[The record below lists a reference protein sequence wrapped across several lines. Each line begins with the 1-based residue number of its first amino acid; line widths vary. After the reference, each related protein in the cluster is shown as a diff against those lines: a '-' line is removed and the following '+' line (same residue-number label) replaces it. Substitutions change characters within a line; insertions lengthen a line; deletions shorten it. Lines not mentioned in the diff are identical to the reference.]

1 MINHTIHAFPSEAV
15 SNEVKKSFNFAKEYA
30 SAIWSEWER
39 KIITRNKKIKELR
52 EYANGEQDIS
62 HCKKNIV
69 RNYIKADMLHID
81 WQDKLNLLP
90 IVLRSFYNSVDMDEL
105 TPVVKAIDP
114 SALAFK
120 DKRKKEKLELFYAK
134 DFIQMASELAGG
146 ESPIPL
152 ENIPQSKEQIELEEE
167 TAHPLKIET
176 AEELVIEAVARQNAF
191 HLIQKDILEEMV
203 VTNYGIGKV
212 STCPINGVKM
222 ELVKIEN
229 FIHGKSSN
237 RYFSDCPY
245 YGEVRNISVGQFKNI
260 AKESGLSFSDEEIKK
275 MASISQLT
283 ELTNSTQ
290 IKVLCYAFKT
300 YFQNVYKKKIN
311 RKTKAVSLIDRTQD
325 VGTEREYKP
334 KYESDKSEK
343 IVDNYEVWFEGI
355 MVLDE
360 NKTIIKH
367 KLMNNMPEHQ
377 GNILPPYIVVCPRH
391 KSIVE
396 EVIPRINAIQELRYR
411 ILHYRNSLKGNLTE
425 IDPDMIANI
434 TLGNEKLSPKEVLSM
449 YFTMGLAFRKTK
461 DEDGEFV
468 NNNRPLQEI
477 DPGIPR
483 ALIQLSQEF
492 ISEIQLFNQS
502 FGAIQYEQASPNPK
516 SLTEFEPYRFSSNT
530 AMRDYI
536 NYLYQ
541 WSINCYQ
548 SVSSR
553 INDAF
558 EWKHIREKFINAI
571 GSDDVEVIEE
581 FRKNRGNHYF
591 GIYVDYI
598 PTAEERTNL
607 QKRLEQYV
615 MNGLLDPLDE
625 MEISGVKNR
634 KKALSMLRLRI
645 IAKQQEMQQAEMQKH
660 ENQINANAQSAIIAQ
675 EEKRKTMQLE
685 FQLKAEADA
694 IEFERKAFL
703 LQKQGEISITQEQ
716 IRSEAKVTA
725 QQWSSQFAT
734 DLAKFKKDEERKT
747 KMLSNDQNAH
757 NQEQLIKLR
766 KGIIDKIEPYQES
779 NEENILENVPPQQE
793 IDLSQLQ

>member
-30 SAIWSEWER
+30 SAIWSEWES
-39 KIITRNKKIKELR
+39 KVITRNKKIKELR

-152 ENIPQSKEQIELEEE
+152 EDIPQSKEQIELEEE

-396 EVIPRINAIQELRYR
+396 EVLPRINAIQELRYR

-492 ISEIQLFNQS
+492 ISEIQLLNQS

-598 PTAEERTNL
+598 PTAEERINL

-645 IAKQQEMQQAEMQKH
+645 IAKQQEMQKAEMQKH

-675 EEKRKTMQLE
+675 EEKRKTMVLDHK
-685 FQLKAEADA
+685 LRAEADA

-747 KMLSNDQNAH
+747 KMISNDQNAH

-766 KGIIDKIEPYQES
+766 KGIIDKIEPYQEL
-779 NEENILENVPPQQE
+779 NEENILENTPQQE

>member
-30 SAIWSEWER
+30 SAIWSEWES
-39 KIITRNKKIKELR
+39 KVITRNKKIKELR

-152 ENIPQSKEQIELEEE
+152 EDIPQSKEQIELEEE

-747 KMLSNDQNAH
+747 KMISNDQNAH

>member
-30 SAIWSEWER
+30 SAIWSEWES
-39 KIITRNKKIKELR
+39 KVITRNKKIKELR

-747 KMLSNDQNAH
+747 KMISNDQNAH

>member
-747 KMLSNDQNAH
+747 KMISNDQNAH

-779 NEENILENVPPQQE
+779 NEENILDNTPPQQE